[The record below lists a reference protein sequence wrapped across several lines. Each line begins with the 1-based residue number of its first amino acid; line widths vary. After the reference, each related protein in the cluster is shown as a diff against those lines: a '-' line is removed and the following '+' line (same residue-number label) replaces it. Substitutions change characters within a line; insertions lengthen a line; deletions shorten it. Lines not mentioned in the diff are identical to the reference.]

1 MKKYFSFLS
10 IIFFSLSIS
19 GFAQMG
25 SAKQVSWVFASKKV
39 GDKRYEVKMTAT
51 ISGNYHLYA
60 QVAGVEGP
68 VPTTITFNPN
78 PLLTTEGTP
87 LEQGKKITKME
98 EAWDGKVNFYEKTV
112 TFVQVVTAKTKAKT
126 SLNGKIEFM
135 VCNDELCLPP
145 AEVPFKIAIGG

>member
-1 MKKYFSFLS
+1 MKKYISFLT
-10 IIFFSLSIS
+10 IIFLSLSLS

-25 SAKQVSWVFASKKV
+25 SAKQVSWTYASKKI
-39 GDKRYEVKMTAT
+39 GDKKYEVKMTAT
-51 ISGNYHLYA
+51 IAGNYHLYA
-60 QVAGVEGP
+60 QIAGVDGP
-68 VPTTITFNPN
+68 VPTTITFTPN
-78 PLLTTEGTP
+78 PLLTMDAKP
-87 LEQGKKITKME
+87 LEQGNKITKIE

-112 TFVQVVTAKTKAKT
+112 TFVQVVNAKTKAKT

>member
-1 MKKYFSFLS
+1 MKKSISLFTALFLLLSF
-10 IIFFSLSIS
+10 S

-25 SAKQVSWVFASKKV
+25 SAKQVSWTNTAKKI
-39 GDKRYEVKMTAT
+39 GDKKYEVRITAT
-51 ISGNYHLYA
+51 IAGNYHLYA

-68 VPTTITFNPN
+68 VATSISFAPN
-78 PLLTTEGTP
+78 PLLTLEGKL
-87 LEQGKKITKME
+87 LEEGKKISKME

-112 TFVQVVTAKTKAKT
+112 TFVQIITAKTKAKT

-145 AEVPFKIAIGG
+145 SEVPIKVAIGG